1 MKFAIPIKR
10 PHNVTMFGAI
20 GNKAPK
26 PIFFLAKSTNQ
37 HDVINFLKVIRDS
50 LTETDLAQSKRT
62 YIVLDNHTAHKAI
75 AVKAY
80 IDDDERLSGH
90 RFVLFFQ
97 PPYSSYYNS

>member
-1 MKFAIPIKR
+1 
-10 PHNVTMFGAI
+10 MFGAI

-50 LTETDLAQSKRT
+50 LTETDLSQSKRT
-62 YIVLDNHTAHKAI
+62 YIVLDNHTANI

>member
-1 MKFAIPIKR
+1 
-10 PHNVTMFGAI
+10 MFGAI

-37 HDVINFLKVIRDS
+37 HDVINFLKALRDS
-50 LTETDLAQSKRT
+50 LQETDLSQSKRT

-90 RFVLFFQ
+90 RLLLIFQ

>member
-50 LTETDLAQSKRT
+50 LTETDLSQSKRT
-62 YIVLDNHTAHKAI
+62 YIVLDNHTAHKAT

-80 IDDDERLSGH
+80 IDDERLSGH
-90 RFVLFFQ
+90 RFVLIFQ
-97 PPYSSYYNS
+97 PLYSSYYNS